1 MTLKEKL
8 DALEARLDHLE
19 AKVNALR
26 AEHWPLSLEDAGR
39 VARWKAAIEE
49 GRKNSRFNAH
59 GLILAALG
67 SLPEAA
73 DDQRDPTRPA
83 GRRSARAHHPRDDG
97 AGVAVGRRSRC

>member
-49 GRKNSRFNAH
+49 GREE
-59 GLILAALG
+59 LAF
-67 SLPEAA
+67 
-73 DDQRDPTRPA
+73 QRTWPDFGGPGQPPGG
-83 GRRSARAHHPRDDG
+83 GR
-97 AGVAVGRRSRC
+97 